1 MIIMNLN
8 NKIGG
13 KGHIV
18 EVDESHLF
26 VRKENSEH
34 DDCTCVNCYTRRL
47 IDCVSEILSEQ
58 FSLNFFTTHRDV
70 STVYLGYGN
79 NTFVLEEVF

>member
-1 MIIMNLN
+1 MIITNLN

-13 KGHIV
+13 KGHVV

-26 VRKENSEH
+26 VRNEKSEH
-34 DDCTCVNCYTRRL
+34 DDLYLFEFLYIQTH
-47 IDCVSEILSEQ
+47 IVSQRNTVGTI
-58 FSLNFFTTHRDV
+58 FTEFLQNV
-70 STVYLGYGN
+70 SKVYLGYGN